1 MNKCKHSLKDTF
13 FWDALYFLEV
23 YQTLFGLPQ
32 DIVHEDKDDIDSS
45 KELEEEERKH
55 AEAKQTDEKVALGI
69 FDEDSRI
76 YKENSG
82 TGKCADPGITNGIP
96 WCHWNSDL
104 LRSSP

>member
-1 MNKCKHSLKDTF
+1 MKTKMTLTAAKSLRKKKKGMQKLSKD
-13 FWDALYFLEV
+13 
-23 YQTLFGLPQ
+23 
-32 DIVHEDKDDIDSS
+32 
-45 KELEEEERKH
+45 
-55 AEAKQTDEKVALGI
+55 KVALGI

-82 TGKCADPGITNGIP
+82 TGKCADLGITNGIP